1 MLVLTHNDTLNQT
14 YREDDRLPLKGVTSK
29 NNPNF
34 DDARESQ
41 TSSENSLL
49 TQQDEPTER
58 KKPASRNENS
68 DRTMMTSAFKETRAD
83 LVPAGTE
90 NITVTSAVSTVEG
103 VSFKHTKRQ
112 VMMRANGCGKNPS
125 LKQNRGKLNESSGLA
140 RGRLSEDLEE
150 EKEENPKSASNLFT
164 ILQKDKARMSL
175 AAPVQ
180 SPCTSTVQ
188 SPRPTI
194 TAWEA
199 GWNVT
204 NAIQVG

>member
-14 YREDDRLPLKGVTSK
+14 YSEDDRLPLKGVASK

-34 DDARESQ
+34 DDTRELP

-49 TQQDEPTER
+49 AQQDEPTAR
-58 KKPASRNENS
+58 KKPASRNENT
-68 DRTMMTSAFKETRAD
+68 DRTTMEETSAFKETRAD
-83 LVPAGTE
+83 LVSAGTK

-103 VSFKHTKRQ
+103 VSFQHAKHQ
-112 VMMRANGCGKNPS
+112 VKMRANGCGKNPS
-125 LKQNRGKLNESSGLA
+125 LEQNRGKLNESSGSA

-150 EKEENPKSASNLFT
+150 ENKENPKSASNLFT
-164 ILQKDKARMSL
+164 ILQKDKAHMSL

-180 SPCTSTVQ
+180 T
-188 SPRPTI
+188 PRPTI